1 MDWKLFA
8 TAFVSVFVAEI
19 GDKTQLATMAFSA
32 ESRRPW
38 LVFAAASL
46 ALVAAAGVGAA
57 LGGLLSRW
65 IPETWMRRGAAA
77 LFVAIGVWMFVSADK
92 H

>member
-46 ALVAAAGVGAA
+46 ALVAAAGIGAA

-65 IPETWMRRGAAA
+65 IPEPWMRRGAAA
-77 LFVAIGVWMFVSADK
+77 LFVAIGIWMFFSGDK